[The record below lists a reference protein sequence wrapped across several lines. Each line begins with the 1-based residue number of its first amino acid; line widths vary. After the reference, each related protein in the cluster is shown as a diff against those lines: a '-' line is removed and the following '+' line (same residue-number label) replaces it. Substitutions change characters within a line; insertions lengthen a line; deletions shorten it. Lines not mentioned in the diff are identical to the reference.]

1 MKLEEKLQ
9 SLIAEEKYLI
19 TLLSNTS
26 AFFNECLENINWV
39 GYYLL
44 KDQQLI
50 LGPFQGKV
58 ACEIIPLNKGVCGY
72 CATIKQTVI
81 VDDVHAFAGHIAC
94 DSASNS
100 EIVLPIIINNELFGV
115 LDIDSPIK
123 SRFNNQDKEILEKC
137 VNILQDKIKQLI

>member
-9 SLIAEEKYLI
+9 SLIADEKYLI

-26 AFFNECLENINWV
+26 AFFNEHLDNINWV
-39 GYYLL
+39 GYYLF
-44 KDQQLI
+44 KDNQLI

-58 ACEIIPLNKGVCGY
+58 ACEVIPLEKGVCGY
-72 CATIKQTVI
+72 CATTRQTI
-81 VDDVHAFAGHIAC
+81 VVEDVHLFEGHIAR
-94 DSASNS
+94 DNASNS

-123 SRFNNQDKEILEKC
+123 SRFKKEDKKMLEKC
-137 VNILQDKIKQLI
+137 VQILQGKIKQLL